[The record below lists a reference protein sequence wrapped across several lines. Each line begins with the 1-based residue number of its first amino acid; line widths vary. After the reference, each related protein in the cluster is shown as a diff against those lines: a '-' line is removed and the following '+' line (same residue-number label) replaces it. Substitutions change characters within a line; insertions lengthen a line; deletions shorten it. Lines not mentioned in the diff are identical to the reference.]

1 MPFILIA
8 EDDRSTLDAMTA
20 HLRARGYR
28 VGGAVTAERA
38 LDTAEDRPPD
48 LVISDWN
55 LGQGMD
61 GLDLARRLRGIGCQ
75 APVLF
80 VTGLPLEQMK
90 SRAGDLAN
98 VSFLQKP
105 ATLTTLTKLVGKLL
119 LAPNSR

>member
-1 MPFILIA
+1 
-8 EDDRSTLDAMTA
+8 MTA